1 MRYGIAWLLGV
12 PVSVLGDLV
21 LDHSPLERNSTM
33 KKQIL
38 ASTVACAGIL
48 LVAVSG
54 WSQTTPSAPDNSRM
68 NASDRAAGAP
78 TADQQSN
85 SKSDTELTRQ
95 IRRAVTK
102 DTSLSVSAH
111 NVKIISSD
119 GSVTLKGPVK
129 NDAEKASIA
138 AKAEA
143 IAGAGKVNNQLEVE
157 NQ

>member
-1 MRYGIAWLLGV
+1 
-12 PVSVLGDLV
+12 
-21 LDHSPLERNSTM
+21 
-33 KKQIL
+33 
-38 ASTVACAGIL
+38 
-48 LVAVSG
+48 
-54 WSQTTPSAPDNSRM
+54 M

-85 SKSDTELTRQ
+85 SNSDTELTRQ

-143 IAGAGKVNNQLEVE
+143 VAGAGKVNNQLEVE